1 MDELKLKLIQMI
13 LDNDEMDS
21 LSSIKEFLDDQELK
35 MVLPNNVIADERE
48 MTGGVMTGGGLDVNS
63 LEYKEAL
70 NKFGNKENL
79 EDGRMA
85 WPTDT
90 NSDSYKVALKMLLR
104 NRENM
109 DYDEG
114 INAIKAVIGAA
125 KQWGWDIAVEEGVD
139 DFEGITIGTEA
150 YLLRNLK
157 GK

>member
-1 MDELKLKLIQMI
+1 MNELKLKLIQKI
-13 LDNDEMDS
+13 LNSQDKHNLE
-21 LSSIKEFLDDQELK
+21 SINEFLDDQTLE
-35 MVLPNNVIADERE
+35 MVLPNNMGE
-48 MTGGVMTGGGLDVNS
+48 
-63 LEYKEAL
+63 
-70 NKFGNKENL
+70 
-79 EDGRMA
+79 EDGIMA

-104 NRENM
+104 DRENL

-114 INAIKAVIGAA
+114 INSIKTVIGAA
-125 KQWGWDIAVEEGVD
+125 KQLGWDIAVDEGAD